1 METDTNLLNM
11 YRERVREDDEKIAAL
26 QSRLDAALDALGKL
40 PERAFHEGHSAGVSA
55 GMLALGA
62 SIPRRTQRRCLGRS
76 RSQRPTRP
84 RRRLVGLL
92 VKGRGGRR
100 PRRRRGG
107 ARCVAQLHA

>member
-55 GMLALGA
+55 GHALSGRPDPDADWLA
-62 SIPRRTQRRCLGRS
+62 S
-76 RSQRPTRP
+76 
-84 RRRLVGLL
+84 
-92 VKGRGGRR
+92 
-100 PRRRRGG
+100 
-107 ARCVAQLHA
+107 